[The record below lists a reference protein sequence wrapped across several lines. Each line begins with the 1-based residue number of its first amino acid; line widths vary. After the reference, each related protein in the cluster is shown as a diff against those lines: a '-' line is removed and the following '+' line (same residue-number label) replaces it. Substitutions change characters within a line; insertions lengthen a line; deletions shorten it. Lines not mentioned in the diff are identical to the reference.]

1 MPGQLESVPAGR
13 HFLTMMLLECELTAL
28 SDAVALAASEV
39 LSNAVLHAR
48 TSIEVV
54 FDLGEQ
60 LIVSV
65 HDGTPP
71 WTSTGP
77 GVSHLALPASDSET
91 GRGLALVAAVTDT
104 WGVRPK
110 LSGKAV
116 WFSLAL
122 PGLDPS

>member
-1 MPGQLESVPAGR
+1 MFVRSIMEAKGR
-13 HFLTMMLLECELTAL
+13 FVATVTPTASL

-77 GVSHLALPASDSET
+77 
-91 GRGLALVAAVTDT
+91 
-104 WGVRPK
+104 
-110 LSGKAV
+110 
-116 WFSLAL
+116 
-122 PGLDPS
+122 